1 MSFIPGRYAL
11 EMTIQIAIRLDD
23 GLAAFLDEVV
33 ADGQAENRTE
43 AVRKALKKWQRERMI
58 AREIAILDKIKDDP
72 DPEMEAWYAWT
83 STHRIPLDD

>member
-1 MSFIPGRYAL
+1 M

-43 AVRKALKKWQRERMI
+43 AVRKALKKWQRERDI

-72 DPEMEAWYAWT
+72 DPELEAFADWT
-83 STHRIPLDD
+83 MAHRVPLDD